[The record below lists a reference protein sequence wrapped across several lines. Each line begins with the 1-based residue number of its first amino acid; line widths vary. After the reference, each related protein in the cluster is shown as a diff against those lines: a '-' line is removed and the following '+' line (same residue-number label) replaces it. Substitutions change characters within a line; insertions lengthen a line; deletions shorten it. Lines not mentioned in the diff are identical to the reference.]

1 MFVSTPEST
10 TWIAQAKSWVR
21 LKHLSGGIGL
31 DEDLSILD
39 RIPLRNIDLEM
50 DMVFSE
56 AEFDELKTKTF
67 QVSKR
72 LNAGV
77 YVALFSKIS
86 VSIMG
91 EKHHRHPVVSC
102 VSRWLF
108 IATAIYI
115 FHTTFS
121 PIAPSI
127 EQAKCLPR
135 ATKK

>member
-1 MFVSTPEST
+1 
-10 TWIAQAKSWVR
+10 
-21 LKHLSGGIGL
+21 
-31 DEDLSILD
+31 
-39 RIPLRNIDLEM
+39 M

-56 AEFDELKTKTF
+56 AEFAELKTKTF

-91 EKHHRHPVVSC
+91 GKHHRHPVVSC

-115 FHTTFS
+115 FYTKFS
-121 PIAPSI
+121 SIAPSI

-135 ATKK
+135 ATKNKYGLIEEKRDATFHLRVLHCVSDHAVFPVATINLTTV